1 MMRNSSTSKRHGG
14 FTLIELMVGMV
25 LALLTTVIIA
35 EVLVKSEGQR
45 RTTSEGSDAQLN
57 GALSLYTLQHD
68 IQMAGYGLIN
78 NSAVL
83 GCSVHAQYG
92 SNTAHTFTLAP
103 VIITAGATA
112 ADSDTLTVLR
122 GGSMGVS
129 VPIPITGNH
138 ANTDSAFSVQS
149 SLGIAAGDLMMAL
162 PEAPDASNW
171 CTIFTVQASGAAPLS
186 DTSIPHVT
194 GTTNWNPS
202 TSNMPTTYAAG
213 GTLNKINQ
221 LVYRSYGVSGG
232 NLVSTDLFAD
242 NGSPA
247 DPAPIGS
254 QIVLMKAYYGK
265 DTSGDGTVDTY
276 DTSTPTTV
284 AGWQQI
290 KTIRVA
296 VVARSGQREKDAVTA
311 ANPTWDVGS
320 TISITG
326 TSACGDS
333 RCLTLSVHSD
343 TSTDT
348 EWQHYR
354 YKVFDTVI
362 PLRNMLWS
370 AS

>member
-1 MMRNSSTSKRHGG
+1 MTRASHPLQRQSG

-35 EVLVKSEGQR
+35 EVLLKSEGQR
-45 RTTSEGSDAQLN
+45 RTTTEGSDAQLN
-57 GALSLYTLQHD
+57 GAMSLYTLQHD

-83 GCSVHAQYG
+83 GCEVHAQYNG
-92 SNTAHTFTLAP
+92 NAAHTAFTLAP
-103 VIITAGATA
+103 VVITAGASA

-138 ANTDSAFSVQS
+138 ANTDSAFTVQS

-171 CTIFTVQASGAAPLS
+171 CTIFTVQASGSAPLS
-186 DTSIPHVT
+186 DTSVPHVT
-194 GTTNWNPS
+194 ATSTWNPS

-221 LVYRSYGVSGG
+221 LVYRSYAVTGG

-242 NGSPA
+242 NDSPS

-276 DTSTPTTV
+276 DTSTPTTA

-290 KTIRVA
+290 KTIRIA
-296 VVARSGQREKDAVTA
+296 VVARSGQREKDAVTT

-320 TISITG
+320 TVAITGANACGNSQCLTLTVQTG
-326 TSACGDS
+326 TSD
-333 RCLTLSVHSD
+333 
-343 TSTDT
+343 